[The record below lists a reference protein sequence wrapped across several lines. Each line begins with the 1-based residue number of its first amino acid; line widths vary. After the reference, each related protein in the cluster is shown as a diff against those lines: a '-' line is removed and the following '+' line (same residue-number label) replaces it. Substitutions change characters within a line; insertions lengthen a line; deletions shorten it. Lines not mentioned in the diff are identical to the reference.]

1 MTSINTIDGSFKYKW
16 GQNDNGW
23 NSYLRC
29 WIEEPAI
36 GGLEFT
42 LANEGSGLSSLNA
55 LVQFPVLLVGAE
67 TEGVHPVWAREE
79 LSLSGICLHVLP
91 TGMRPSAWDELEV
104 LFRHSSLLLF
114 AWVIVATRTH
124 GPSPGLIASA
134 VVHDVIA
141 AILFCA
147 VFHCC
152 LSIYE
157 NLH

>member
-1 MTSINTIDGSFKYKW
+1 
-16 GQNDNGW
+16 
-23 NSYLRC
+23 
-29 WIEEPAI
+29 
-36 GGLEFT
+36 LEFT
-42 LANEGSGLSSLNA
+42 IAHEGSRFSANA

-67 TEGVHPVWAREE
+67 TEGVDPVRAGEKRG
-79 LSLSGICLHVLP
+79 LSGICLHVLP

-104 LFRHSSLLLF
+104 FFRLSSLLF
-114 AWVIVATRTH
+114 AAARVAVATRTH

-141 AILFCA
+141 ADFICD

-157 NLH
+157 NLQ

>member
-1 MTSINTIDGSFKYKW
+1 MTSVNTIDGSFKYKW
-16 GQNDNGW
+16 RQNDSGW
-23 NSYLRC
+23 NSYLRG
-29 WIEEPAI
+29 IEEAAI

-42 LANEGSGLSSLNA
+42 ITNEGSRFSSKA

-67 TEGVHPVWAREE
+67 TEGVDPVGAGEE
-79 LSLSGICLHVLP
+79 LSLSGICLYVLP
-91 TGMRPSAWDELEV
+91 TGMRPSAWHELEV
-104 LFRHSSLLLF
+104 FFRLSSLLF
-114 AWVIVATRTH
+114 AGRLTVATWTH

-141 AILFCA
+141 ADFICD